1 MAESKT
7 NSSQEVEKTEVWT
20 NEEFEA
26 FIDAELTKD
35 PLHKDY
41 PALFKRGELC
51 SSSHSFATNHS
62 MYAEMMTDKSITT
75 FILLLLQ
82 HPKSYPYGDNDTKE
96 MHLYGSVS
104 SSQIVS

>member
-1 MAESKT
+1 MVESKT

-26 FIDAELTKD
+26 FIDTELKKD

-41 PALFKRGELC
+41 PELFKRGELC

-62 MYAEMMTDKSITT
+62 YAEMMTDKSITI
-75 FILLLLQ
+75 FVLLQ
-82 HPKSYPYGDNDTKE
+82 HPKSFHYGDNDTKE
-96 MHLYGSVS
+96 MHLCGSVS